1 MANVV
6 GTIVKKNVSLKRK
19 RDFLVGLA
27 RKNNSV
33 WREIVKA
40 RAGII
45 TKAMK
50 KNKKFAKDIQRALL
64 DL

>member
-33 WREIVKA
+33 WREIVKT